1 MESSD
6 DVVGVDILL
15 FPVEEEEKA
24 PSPSELPM
32 PNFGFQ
38 DMEIAG
44 DFQPP
49 SGRDV
54 PNVSNEEQQSDHME
68 DNQDHRTRAYEEVAS
83 SSSSNTKTSE
93 VHSDEDSDR
102 SIKLQAKPKASGH
115 TPKGSVGVAL
125 SRQETTAAHVGC
137 CGACRC
143 NASRAKFRYF

>member
-54 PNVSNEEQQSDHME
+54 PNVSNEEQQ
-68 DNQDHRTRAYEEVAS
+68 
-83 SSSSNTKTSE
+83 
-93 VHSDEDSDR
+93 
-102 SIKLQAKPKASGH
+102 
-115 TPKGSVGVAL
+115 
-125 SRQETTAAHVGC
+125 
-137 CGACRC
+137 
-143 NASRAKFRYF
+143 